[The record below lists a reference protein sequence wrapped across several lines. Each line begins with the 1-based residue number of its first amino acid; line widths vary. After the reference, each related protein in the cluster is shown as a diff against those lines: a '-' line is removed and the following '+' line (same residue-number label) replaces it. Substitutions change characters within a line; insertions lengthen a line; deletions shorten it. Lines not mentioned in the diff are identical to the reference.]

1 VQVKQAL
8 QQNAPGLEVLGSNYP
23 PPPMSLLV
31 ARLVGA
37 AQFFV
42 IGVALAGDKL
52 FSPPPPWAQ
61 SILRN
66 KMNACA
72 AAWFMGNMVHQNLMA
87 TGAFEV
93 RERTVGPREVVRALF
108 LPALLPVHRRSSTT
122 ERWCSASC
130 RAGCVLTSRSS
141 SPRCCGDAPTAGSRH
156 TGALHSGRVQ
166 LA

>member
-93 RERTVGPREVVRALF
+93 RERTVEPREVVRAPPFPRLT
-108 LPALLPVHRRSSTT
+108 P
-122 ERWCSASC
+122 SAPQ
-130 RAGCVLTSRSS
+130 VFY
-141 SPRCCGDAPTAGSRH
+141 D
-156 TGALHSGRVQ
+156 GALVFSKLQSGMRPD
-166 LA
+166 LAFIVSEVLRRRADGRF